1 MRKFNLFLIAALIFF
16 IASCGK
22 KETNTP
28 EVKKDTPPK
37 QEQTSAGTEK
47 KASEFQIYKIASVE
61 DAKNSKEIPN
71 FSWDENGKNV
81 SIADSKG
88 KVLFINFWATWCA
101 PCKKEMPELSQ
112 INTELKDKN
121 FKMLGINVFQR
132 GNQTIEDILKQIPVS
147 YPIVDGNEQLV
158 KSFEKTTG
166 AAIEGVPTTY
176 IVDKNG
182 KIVETIVGS
191 RDKATFMSLINKYL

>member
-1 MRKFNLFLIAALIFF
+1 MKKINLLLIVSLIVFIAA
-16 IASCGK
+16 CGK
-22 KETNTP
+22 KESNTP

-47 KASEFQIYKIASVE
+47 KTSEFQIYKMTSVE
-61 DAKNSKEIPN
+61 DAKGSKEIPN
-71 FSWDENGKNV
+71 FSWDENGKTV
-81 SIADSKG
+81 SVSDSKG

-121 FKMLGINVFQR
+121 FKMLGINIFQR
-132 GNQTIEDILKQIPVS
+132 GNQTIEDILKQIPVT
-147 YPIVDGNEQLV
+147 YPIVDANDQLV
-158 KSFEKTTG
+158 KAFEKTTG
-166 AAIEGVPTTY
+166 APIEGVPTTY